1 MWKYTE
7 GVLPPLRPIQL
18 QVFVTDGNTCS
29 PSIINNPPGI
39 GEVSSVSS
47 VSHPDSASSPSS
59 FIPWAVPFFFF
70 FFFSASFSHSVYE
83 DPGLGLDERL
93 VKNGTSWPL
102 TLQYWELVGGGARFL
117 GWLFAGAAL
126 SITSER

>member
-70 FFFSASFSHSVYE
+70 FFFFCYFFFFFFFF
-83 DPGLGLDERL
+83 PG
-93 VKNGTSWPL
+93 
-102 TLQYWELVGGGARFL
+102 
-117 GWLFAGAAL
+117 
-126 SITSER
+126 